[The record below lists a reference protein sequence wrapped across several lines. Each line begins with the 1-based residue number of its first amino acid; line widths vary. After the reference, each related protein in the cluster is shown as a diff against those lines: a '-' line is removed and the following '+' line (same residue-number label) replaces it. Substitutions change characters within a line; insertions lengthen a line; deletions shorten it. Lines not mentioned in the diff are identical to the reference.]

1 MNIKLGKAHKLSRRM
16 TFRGLDVSIETDKGE
31 LRHWYDPHNKTKGST
46 KMSHPYGYIRRT
58 KGVDGDHVDVYVG
71 PKEDAP
77 NVFVVH
83 QMKAPNFKTYD
94 EDKCMLGFESA
105 ADAKAAYLKNFD
117 SPKFFGSMTTMP
129 WAEFEKK
136 VKATCEQPKKL
147 AFVNRLLPQEVTLE
161 SSRNPAAE
169 QLLDTAGT
177 IGAAATVPAA
187 GAWYAGRK
195 ATQALPNYEL
205 INPELEQTAKK
216 FQGLA
221 QNKGLSAGE
230 FTQQYI
236 RHGQELAGSP
246 AVKLP
251 SGETLTGKGLIE
263 RLRTGKLSGPLVEK
277 FTGTPYTPKSMEH
290 YKAFEK
296 GVVPAYAQM
305 AQEAYE
311 TGISAPKAGGGE
323 HLFKGKG
330 GLAQDFATT
339 VGEARYEA
347 AKELADTGK
356 LHPTRFRQKL
366 VEVMQRK
373 MPNAT
378 PADVKR
384 FVQTLE
390 GQLLSASPDAYKA
403 HLGAIRAGQDATH
416 LQNKLLSQAGLTTS
430 ERSTSAHE
438 VTKRLQRFARR
449 QGITER
455 LGKLPPEVQQKLL
468 TQLTAADDPLMQM
481 LNMRIRQGWAKA
493 PQQYGSL
500 INPLLGYKKTHGKAL
515 EWAKKLRGRGRTA
528 LLAGGG
534 LAALP
539 ILSRA
544 LRGPE
549 TMKIKTSADQ
559 SAYTQGS
566 RAAFEKLGLLDDKPS
581 LMERAAPWL
590 GATGA
595 GTLGYAL
602 LRRYNPAAQG
612 SALRALQ
619 NLTKGK
625 KFQIAT
631 EEASPLT
638 QRIRSAIFGAPTV
651 NKGKDVGGVVLHHT
665 PSPARGMGD
674 VNIGQGGLTSAM
686 HDKYIFDRVM
696 REGVG
701 AGPGLKGALPDTEL
715 LAEALKRTGGNPAKL
730 KEMFPEGFFIKAREG
745 SMGRGIYT
753 SLEDKGVRE
762 ALQNPNRFI
771 IQRKMPIQQEYRVH
785 TLEGQPFAS
794 THRWIPH
801 EGIRKVWNRL
811 MGGGGG
817 AFLPATGKTRRELE
831 DFVQQATKHLR
842 TEGGKPLASAGE
854 SMHAAYDV
862 AKLKDGTYKLI
873 EANPVPGTLMNP
885 IIAQRLQR
893 QAMGRWSRPVAA
905 AGGLGLAVPA
915 GVGVSAA
922 TPG

>member
-77 NVFVVH
+77 DVFIVN
-83 QMKAPNFKTYD
+83 QMKAPDFKRFD
-94 EDKCMLGFESA
+94 EQKCMLGFESA

-136 VKATCEQPKKL
+136 VKATFEQPKKL

-251 SGETLTGKGLIE
+251 GGETLTGKGLIE
-263 RLRTGKLSGPLVEK
+263 KLRTGKLSGPLVEK

-366 VEVMQRK
+366 VEVMRRK

-390 GQLLSASPDAYKA
+390 GQLLSASPDAYKT

-416 LQNKLLSQAGLTTS
+416 LQNQLLSQAGLATG
-430 ERSTSAHE
+430 ERSTSANE
-438 VTKRLQRFARR
+438 VMKRLQRLARR

-481 LNMRIRQGWAKA
+481 LNMRIREGWAKA

-515 EWAKKLRGRGRTA
+515 DWAKKLRGHGRTA

-539 ILSRA
+539 ILYSA
-544 LRGPE
+544 LKGPE
-549 TMKIKTSADQ
+549 TLKVKTSSYEGNDMTPIRK
-559 SAYTQGS
+559 AYALGQHL
-566 RAAFEKLGLLDDKPS
+566 AKVAFEK
-581 LMERAAPWL
+581 
-590 GATGA
+590 
-595 GTLGYAL
+595 
-602 LRRYNPAAQG
+602 
-612 SALRALQ
+612 
-619 NLTKGK
+619 
-625 KFQIAT
+625 IA
-631 EEASPLT
+631 EEAMPTLASNEAVTLRQGTPVPGVDASMQVEYSPEMRKKMEDAVMRYI
-638 QRIRSAIFGAPTV
+638 QRLAMEQNAAGVPLQGAKTGEAALGDP
-651 NKGKDVGGVVLHHT
+651 NFWGGGT
-665 PSPARGMGD
+665 PSPEEAAPPMPQSAEEAIQLLPAGTFQGAQIKIQPDGIRNTTVKVTPD
-674 VNIGQGGLTSAM
+674 V
-686 HDKYIFDRVM
+686 V
-696 REGVG
+696 
-701 AGPGLKGALPDTEL
+701 
-715 LAEALKRTGGNPAKL
+715 
-730 KEMFPEGFFIKAREG
+730 
-745 SMGRGIYT
+745 
-753 SLEDKGVRE
+753 
-762 ALQNPNRFI
+762 
-771 IQRKMPIQQEYRVH
+771 
-785 TLEGQPFAS
+785 GQPDGLAAVFQAEP
-794 THRWIPH
+794 TA
-801 EGIRKVWNRL
+801 KVEISQ
-811 MGGGGG
+811 
-817 AFLPATGKTRRELE
+817 PE
-831 DFVQQATKHLR
+831 QQ
-842 TEGGKPLASAGE
+842 
-854 SMHAAYDV
+854 
-862 AKLKDGTYKLI
+862 
-873 EANPVPGTLMNP
+873 
-885 IIAQRLQR
+885 
-893 QAMGRWSRPVAA
+893 A
-905 AGGLGLAVPA
+905 AGGEQPPMPPEGTPMDPNMAGAGAEEMPPPA
-915 GVGVSAA
+915 
-922 TPG
+922 